1 MGQSAIDTESLAAVL
16 EELVALVALQ
26 RQRDLDLGRLLQAL
40 DKRDSPERRR
50 EVDVELDAVGAVG
63 VIPSVL
69 DKHKTRFESRGNE
82 AYLILYPPVM
92 ALTIPEIMS
101 SVRAM
106 RSL

>member
-1 MGQSAIDTESLAAVL
+1 VGQSAIDTESLAAVL